1 MGDVKGGLQFTYISL
16 DDSRIIKSQ
25 LLGNGGRTTEN
36 RGAIPYSI
44 FLDPPVSR
52 VGMTEKEARAAGLDI
67 KTAVLPAAA
76 IPKAKALGKTAGIL
90 KAVVDRQTG
99 LILGA
104 HLYLS
109 LIHI

>member
-1 MGDVKGGLQFTYISL
+1 
-16 DDSRIIKSQ
+16 
-25 LLGNGGRTTEN
+25 
-36 RGAIPYSI
+36 
-44 FLDPPVSR
+44 
-52 VGMTEKEARAAGLDI
+52 MTEKEARAAGLDI

-104 HLYLS
+104 HLYCAESHEMINLFKIAIDAGIPYTVLRDGIYNHPVMS
-109 LIHI
+109 EGINDLFAEL